1 MNIFIAGTNGFIGK
15 NLVEHLNL
23 NYNHKLFTP
32 NSLELNLLNK
42 TDIDNYITS
51 NKIDI
56 IIYAANKGGGRD
68 ENYKISNVLE
78 INLRMSFNILIQSD
92 KVHKII
98 YLGSGAEYGKHKP
111 IINAKET
118 DSKTLPFDEY
128 GLYKF
133 ICAKY
138 AENSKNIYHLRI
150 FGVYGKYEK
159 YKAGFVSNAIVKNLI
174 GMPIEIMQ
182 DVFFDY
188 IYVKDLV
195 KIISYFVEHEG
206 KYKIYNATSGAK
218 INIVSLAKIINDIS
232 NFKSE
237 ILIKNPGLN
246 LEYASNNERI
256 RKEIKDLT
264 FTAHSSAIREL
275 YNYYSSILDTLDI
288 DGIKSDELINLIKI
302 NRKNNGFRER

>member
-1 MNIFIAGTNGFIGK
+1 MNVFIVGANGFIGK
-15 NLVEHLNL
+15 NIVEYLNL
-23 NYNHKLFTP
+23 NYNHKLFSP

-68 ENYKISNVLE
+68 ENYQISNVLE
-78 INLRMSFNILIQSD
+78 INLRMSFNILNQSD
-92 KVHKII
+92 KVDKII

-111 IINAKET
+111 IINAKEA
-118 DSKTLPFDEY
+118 DSVSLPLDEY

-133 ICAKY
+133 ICSKY

-150 FGVYGKYEK
+150 FGVYGKYER

-182 DVFFDY
+182 DVYFDY

-195 KIISYFVEHEG
+195 KIIAYFIGHEG
-206 KYKIYNATSGAK
+206 KYKIYNATTGEK
-218 INIVSLAKIINDIS
+218 INIVSIAKIINEVS
-232 NFKSE
+232 NYKSE
-237 ILIKNPGLN
+237 IPIKNPCLN
-246 LEYASNNERI
+246 FEYTSDNERI
-256 RKEIKDLT
+256 RKEIKTIT
-264 FTAHSSAIREL
+264 FTPHSSAIREL
-275 YNYYSSILDTLDI
+275 YNYYSSTLDTLDI
-288 DGIKSDELINLIKI
+288 DGIKSDSLINFIKI
-302 NRKNNGFRER
+302 NKNQHSEKIY